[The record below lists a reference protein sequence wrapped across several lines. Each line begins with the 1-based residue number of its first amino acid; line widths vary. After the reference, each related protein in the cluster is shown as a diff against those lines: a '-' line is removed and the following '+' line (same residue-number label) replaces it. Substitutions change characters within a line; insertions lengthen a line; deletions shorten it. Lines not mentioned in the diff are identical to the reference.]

1 MNRKIDELGRIVI
14 PIEYRNQLN
23 INSGET
29 LKMDIVNDQ
38 IIITKVEF
46 NNKLDKLMDLLHYWH
61 GDIDPDFERK
71 AIEIIM
77 AGTQNK

>member
-1 MNRKIDELGRIVI
+1 MNRQIDNMGRIVI
-14 PIEYRNQLN
+14 PKEIRKQLD
-23 INSGET
+23 IKDYDD
-29 LKMDIVNDQ
+29 LKMEIINDEIV
-38 IIITKVEF
+38 ISKVEF